1 MNVQRS
7 LPGLLVGLLGVVA
20 ATVGLI
26 TGRAWLY
33 LPAAVCSLGAG
44 LLSLL
49 LAERLQRTAAR
60 VDEVEERA
68 DHWEAESDQM
78 AARAARFEAETIA
91 ARTTLAET
99 MRAEAARRHRGA
111 VTSGLDGVTDLET
124 GLFNE
129 QFFVVTLDKRVSAAR
144 RGLRPLS
151 TVRLEVVTDLT
162 DRARAPAKLVAGA
175 LQDTLRDAD
184 TACRLEDGTFALVLE
199 DTPENGSVWTVERIR
214 RCLADRLPGNTLW
227 AGVACYPAH
236 AFDAHQILNQA
247 TEALVLAKEWRQDRI
262 EVATATDD

>member
-1 MNVQRS
+1 MNVRRT

-20 ATVGLI
+20 ATAGLI
-26 TGRAWLY
+26 TGRSWLY
-33 LPAAVCSLGAG
+33 LPAALCSLVAG

-49 LAERLQRTAAR
+49 LAERLQLTVAR

-68 DHWEAESDQM
+68 ERWEAESDQM
-78 AARAARFEAETIA
+78 AARAARFEAEAVA

-99 MRAEAARRHRGA
+99 MRAEAARRHRTPT
-111 VTSGLDGVTDLET
+111 TSRLDGVTDLET

-129 QFFVVTLDKRVSAAR
+129 QFFLVTLDKRISAAR
-144 RGLRPLS
+144 RGLRPLAMI
-151 TVRLEVVTDLT
+151 RLEVVTDLT
-162 DRARAPAKLVAGA
+162 DNARAPAKLVASA

-184 TACRLEDGTFALVLE
+184 TACRLDDGTFALVLE
-199 DTPENGSVWTVERIR
+199 DTPENGSVWTVERVR
-214 RCLADRLPGNTLW
+214 RCLAERLPGNTLW

-236 AFDAHQILNQA
+236 AFDAHQILVQA
-247 TEALVLAKEWRQDRI
+247 SQALELAKEWRQDRI